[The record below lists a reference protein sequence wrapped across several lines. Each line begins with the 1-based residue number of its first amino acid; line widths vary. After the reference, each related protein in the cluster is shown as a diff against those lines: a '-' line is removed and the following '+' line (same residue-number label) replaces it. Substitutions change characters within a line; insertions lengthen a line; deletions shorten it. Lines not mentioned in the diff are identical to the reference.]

1 MTVTPEQAVDTVNK
15 YFGRHDGFRALH
27 AKGILFKAAFKATPE
42 AAEFTPFCSRGCN
55 DRDLLKWL
63 GEGYRI
69 PGPPADP
76 ERVDTSGSGD

>member
-1 MTVTPEQAVDTVNK
+1 MPNQPRK
-15 YFGRHDGFRALH
+15 CPLCGRVE
-27 AKGILFKAAFKATPE
+27 KS
-42 AAEFTPFCSRGCN
+42 EFAPFCSRGCK

-76 ERVDTSGSGD
+76 SAFGGVDSEDGEG